1 MLILIVEI
9 HIYLIESSAVG
20 SFQIPRKKG
29 IWILHSGNEPAW
41 MRNAMLQPATVGR
54 ILIKKHAK
62 MTDFCGI
69 LDGFSYLDI
78 LDIFNTS
85 PASPYN
91 LC

>member
-20 SFQIPRKKG
+20 SFQIQKKN
-29 IWILHSGNEPAW
+29 IWILNSGDEPAW
-41 MRNAMLQPATVGR
+41 TCNAMLQPATAGR

-91 LC
+91 FC